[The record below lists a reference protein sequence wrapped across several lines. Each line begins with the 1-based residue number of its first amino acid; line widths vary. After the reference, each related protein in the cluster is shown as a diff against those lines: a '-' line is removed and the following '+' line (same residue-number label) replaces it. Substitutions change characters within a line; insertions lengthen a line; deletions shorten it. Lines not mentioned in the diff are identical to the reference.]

1 MKQLQDAHGFVF
13 DEDEAV
19 ASLGE
24 PAEAGSIPGSADLV
38 RTYLGE
44 IGKIRLL
51 KAEDEVELGRRIE
64 AAHLELVRALAEI
77 PMAVVALEQIGER
90 LRRNEAASH
99 DVLAA
104 LEGELSDAE
113 LKRVTRALARL
124 GRYRRERNATAI
136 RKIMVT
142 LPLRGELIDRL
153 VSGVRDAATRLEAAD
168 VAARDGGEVARLESR
183 RIEREVGLPLRRLR
197 PLLARIAEH
206 DDVVRQT
213 KRQFT
218 EANLRL
224 VVSVAK
230 RYVRSGV
237 PLMDLIQDGNLGLMR
252 AVDRFQY
259 RRVFKFSTYATWW
272 IRQALTRGIADR
284 SRTIR
289 MPVHTVETLHKISR
303 ATRLMTNELGRE
315 PTPEELARRTHM
327 PAAKIRLVREA
338 ARPPI
343 SLEAPIGEDAHLA
356 DFLEDT
362 SAESPEAG
370 VFQQDLSAQIEEAL
384 SRLKP
389 RERDVLRLRF
399 GLGATEART
408 LEDIG
413 AQFNLT
419 RERIRQIE
427 LMALKKLRR
436 APRGC
441 SLSAFT
447 EN

>member
-1 MKQLQDAHGFVF
+1 MKHLQDAHGFVF
-13 DEDEAV
+13 HEDEAV
-19 ASLGE
+19 ASVE
-24 PAEAGSIPGSADLV
+24 SIPASADLV
-38 RTYLGE
+38 RSYLSE
-44 IGKIRLL
+44 IGKIPLL
-51 KAEDEVELGRRIE
+51 KADDEVALGRRIE
-64 AAHLELVRALAEI
+64 AGQLERLRVLAEV
-77 PMAVVALEQIGER
+77 PMVSAALEEIGER
-90 LRRNEAASH
+90 LRRKEAAPH
-99 DVLAA
+99 DGLAA
-104 LEGELSDAE
+104 LEGELSDVGV
-113 LKRVTRALARL
+113 KRITRALARL
-124 GRYRRERNATAI
+124 GRYHRDRNVAAI
-136 RKIMVT
+136 RKIMLT

-153 VSGVRDAATRLEAAD
+153 VSDVRDATTRLEAAYD
-168 VAARDGGEVARLESR
+168 AAQDGSEVARLESR

-206 DDVVRQT
+206 DDVVRQA

-259 RRVFKFSTYATWW
+259 RRGFKFSTYATWW
-272 IRQALTRGIADR
+272 IRQAITRGIADR

-303 ATRLMTNELGRE
+303 ATRLMTGELGRE

-343 SLEAPIGEDAHLA
+343 SLETPIGEDAHLA
-356 DFLEDT
+356 DFLEDA
-362 SAESPEAG
+362 SAESPETG
-370 VFQQDLSAQIEEAL
+370 VFQQDLSAQIEAAL
-384 SRLKP
+384 SRLTP
-389 RERDVLRLRF
+389 REREILRLRF
-399 GLGATEART
+399 GLGATEGHT
-408 LEDIG
+408 LEEIG
-413 AQFNLT
+413 AQFSLT

-436 APRGC
+436 APRGH